1 MRVRSDSWCL
11 PLLLVAAACS
21 SEGTI
26 GSTPSLTVT
35 GSAGAPPALLSAMA
49 APRRPVAFSNAS
61 FVTSGDPSAVRMGMY
76 ALWISSNGDCS
87 APTLVQDYGDAGEV
101 KDLVQNPVLFS
112 AAAANGTYECVII
125 RMSDVVGFESATSFG
140 TCEANV
146 AYEQDIYREGQS
158 DWKDADLNPIIGTGT
173 DEAPINDHVALVITT
188 DPTAAIGRG
197 FSSNQVIALASP
209 LVVPGQSTF
218 YWNGQG
224 SVTTVPGYPCG
235 LEPGAPAFE

>member
-1 MRVRSDSWCL
+1 MRVRPDSWCL
-11 PLLLVAAACS
+11 PFLLVAAACS
-21 SEGTI
+21 SEGAI

-49 APRRPVAFSNAS
+49 APRRPVSFSNAS
-61 FVTSGDPSAVRMGMY
+61 FVISGDPSAVRIGMY

-87 APTLVQDYGDAGEV
+87 SPTLVQDYGDAGEV

-112 AAAANGTYECVII
+112 AEAADATYECVII
-125 RMSDVVGFESATSFG
+125 RMSDVVGFESASSFG
-140 TCEANV
+140 TCEENV
-146 AYEQDIYREGQS
+146 AYEQDIYREGQT

-173 DEAPINDHVALVITT
+173 DSLPSNDHVALVMTT

-224 SVTTVPGYPCG
+224 SVTSEPGYPCG
-235 LEPGAPAFE
+235 LQPGAPAFQ

>member
-21 SEGTI
+21 SEGLI

-35 GSAGAPPALLSAMA
+35 GSAGAPPAL
-49 APRRPVAFSNAS
+49 FSNAS
-61 FVTSGDPSAVRMGMY
+61 FVTSGDPSAVRIGMY

-87 APTLVQDYGDAGEV
+87 SPTLVQDYGDAGEV

-112 AAAANGTYECVII
+112 AEAAAATYECVII
-125 RMSDVVGFESATSFG
+125 RMSDVVGFESASSFG

-146 AYEQDIYREGQS
+146 AYEQDIYREGQT

-173 DEAPINDHVALVITT
+173 DSVPSNDHVALVMTT
-188 DPTAAIGRG
+188 DTTAAIARG

-224 SVTTVPGYPCG
+224 SVTSEPGYPCG
-235 LEPGAPAFE
+235 LQPGAPAFE